1 MSTVDD
7 GSGERQ
13 PLRSDLAG
21 SDLVEPDP
29 LAPPMPMVAHATLSE
44 EAEQALPAHAEHDR
58 STLLASV
65 ALGIVMMVGG
75 VVVLVDAA
83 SLRPSDEFVGPAA
96 APTAAGILLGVL
108 GALLVLQAGRHL
120 RTATA
125 RQALPHR
132 RLIRL
137 AAMVAVLVAF
147 AVLLPILGYV
157 VASALLFT
165 GAALLLGAPHPARI
179 AAYGLTLAGLVFLLF
194 DRLIGLALPAGPWG
208 F

>member
-1 MSTVDD
+1 MSSVDD
-7 GSGERQ
+7 LPAEQR
-13 PLRSDLAG
+13 PLRSDLAQ

-29 LAPPMPMVAHATLSE
+29 LAPSIPMVAHATLSE
-44 EAEQALPAHAEHDR
+44 ETEHALPAHAEHDR
-58 STLLASV
+58 STLLASA
-65 ALGIVMMVGG
+65 ALGVVMMVGA

-83 SLRPSDEFVGPAA
+83 SLRAGDEFVGPAA
-96 APTAAGILLGVL
+96 APTVVGILLGAL
-108 GALLVLQAGRHL
+108 GALLVLQSGRHL
-120 RTATA
+120 RSATA

-132 RLIRL
+132 RLLRL
-137 AAMVAVLVAF
+137 AAMVALLVAF
-147 AVLLPILGYV
+147 AGLLPILGYV